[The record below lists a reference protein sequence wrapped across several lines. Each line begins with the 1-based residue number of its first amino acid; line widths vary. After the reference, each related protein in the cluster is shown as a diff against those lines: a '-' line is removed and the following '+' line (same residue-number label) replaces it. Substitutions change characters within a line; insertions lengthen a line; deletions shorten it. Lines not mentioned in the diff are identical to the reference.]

1 MSERNS
7 LLWDSKFEVGYA
19 PHISINFVKIRTSKI
34 EQFLIDHNILKIRWQ
49 VVGFLM
55 NYKQDLVIKSLHDQL
70 IAEFPN
76 IKIKYKEIY
85 TWDEDDSYHIGTGGS
100 VRILLYFDCGA
111 DEAEFIIRSDSIVSY
126 LKNDDT
132 LIRAS

>member
-76 IKIKYKEIY
+76 IKIKYK
-85 TWDEDDSYHIGTGGS
+85 
-100 VRILLYFDCGA
+100 
-111 DEAEFIIRSDSIVSY
+111 
-126 LKNDDT
+126 
-132 LIRAS
+132 